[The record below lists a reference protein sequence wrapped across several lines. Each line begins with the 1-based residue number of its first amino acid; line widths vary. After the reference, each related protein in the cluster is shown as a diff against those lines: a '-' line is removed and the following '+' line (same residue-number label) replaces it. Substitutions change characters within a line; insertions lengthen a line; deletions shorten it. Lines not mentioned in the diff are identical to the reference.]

1 MGKWSELMNFFRL
14 INLIKGQNDM
24 SSDPTWSLQSWLVHY
39 PPDATKKSHPKER
52 ALYKK
57 TILAVKYEMGEE
69 SRAEK
74 IQLKFFMTANR
85 RELVS
90 LKELLGN
97 QAELSM
103 VVR

>member
-1 MGKWSELMNFFRL
+1 MNFFRL

-24 SSDPTWSLQSWLVHY
+24 SSSPAWSLQSWLVHY

-52 ALYKK
+52 ALYKE
-57 TILAVKYEMGEE
+57 TILAVNYEMGEE

-74 IQLKFFMTANR
+74 IQLKFFLTANR

-90 LKELLGN
+90 LNELLGN
-97 QAELSM
+97 
-103 VVR
+103 

>member
-1 MGKWSELMNFFRL
+1 MNFFRL

-24 SSDPTWSLQSWLVHY
+24 SSDPAWSLQSWLVHF

-52 ALYKK
+52 ALYKE
-57 TILAVKYEMGEE
+57 TILAVNYEMGEK

-74 IQLKFFMTANR
+74 IQLKFFLTANR

-90 LKELLGN
+90 LNELLGN
-97 QAELSM
+97 
-103 VVR
+103 